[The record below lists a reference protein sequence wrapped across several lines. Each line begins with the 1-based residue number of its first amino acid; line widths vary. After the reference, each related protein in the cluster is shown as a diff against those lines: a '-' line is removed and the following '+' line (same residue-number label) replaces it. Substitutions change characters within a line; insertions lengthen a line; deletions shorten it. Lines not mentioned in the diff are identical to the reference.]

1 MRAML
6 KLELKRILKKIKQ
19 YDIIVI
25 ARHISPDPD
34 AIASQISLRDAIKLT
49 FPKKEVYAVGTSVSK
64 FKYYGNLDR
73 IDETKFEQDA
83 LLIACD
89 VPNASRIDGVDKSA
103 FKEILKIDHHPSE
116 EEFGECDWV
125 DETSSSTC
133 QMIIELLLDTGMK
146 FDRKVAENL
155 YLGVVSDSDR
165 FLISYTSAKTFNLVS
180 RLIEKSQIDFTNLY
194 PYLYERPLQE
204 IKFHGYLSEN
214 LNVSENGF
222 AYIIITPEI
231 LKEYGVDPATPSNM
245 INDFSNIRD
254 VYVWTFVT
262 YDEKNEVYK
271 VNIRS
276 KGPVI
281 NETAA
286 MYGGG
291 GHKFASG
298 VRTRNKDD
306 IQPLL
311 DSLEEV
317 CHKYKDEINDVE

>member
-19 YDIIVI
+19 YNIIVI

-34 AIASQISLRDAIKLT
+34 AIASQISLRDSIKLS
-49 FPKKEVYAVGTSVSK
+49 FPKKQVYAVGTSVSK
-64 FKYYGNLDR
+64 FKYYGTLDR
-73 IDETKFEQDA
+73 IDETNFSEDA
-83 LLIACD
+83 LLIALD
-89 VPNASRIDGVDKSA
+89 VPNSSRIDGVDKSA

-116 EEFGECDWV
+116 EDFGECDWV

-133 QMIIELLLDTGMK
+133 QMIIELLLETGMK
-146 FDRKVAENL
+146 FDRKIAENL

-165 FLISYTSAKTFNLVS
+165 FLISYTSSKTFFLVAK
-180 RLIEKSQIDFTNLY
+180 LIEKSQIDFTNLY

-214 LNVSENGF
+214 LKVSENGF
-222 AYIIITPEI
+222 AHINITPEV

-298 VRTRNKDD
+298 VRTRNKED
-306 IQPLL
+306 IPLL
-311 DSLEEV
+311 LDALEEV
-317 CHKYKDEINDVE
+317 CRKYKAEINDVE

>member
-6 KLELKRILKKIKQ
+6 KLELKKILKKIKQ

-49 FPKKEVYAVGTSVSK
+49 FPKKQVYAVGTSVSK
-64 FKYYGNLDR
+64 FKYYGVLDR
-73 IDETKFEQDA
+73 IDETNFTEDA
-83 LLIACD
+83 LLIALD

-103 FKEILKIDHHPSE
+103 FKEIFKIDHHPTDE
-116 EEFGECDWV
+116 VFGECDWV

-133 QMIIELLLDTGMK
+133 QMIIELLLETGMK
-146 FDRKVAENL
+146 FDRKIAENL

-165 FLISYTSAKTFNLVS
+165 FLISYTTAKTFNLVS

-194 PYLYERPLQE
+194 SYLYERPIQE

-214 LNVSENGF
+214 LEVSENGF
-222 AYIIITPEI
+222 AHIIITPEI

-286 MYGGG
+286 LYGGG

-298 VRTRNKDD
+298 LRTRSKED
-306 IQPLL
+306 IYKLL
-311 DSLEEV
+311 EALEED
-317 CHKYKDEINDVE
+317 CRKYKEEINDVE

>member
-1 MRAML
+1 ML
-6 KLELKRILKKIKQ
+6 KLELRKILKKIKQ
-19 YDIIVI
+19 YNIIVI

-64 FKYYGNLDR
+64 FRYYGTLDK
-73 IDETKFEQDA
+73 IDETKFEEDA
-83 LLIACD
+83 LLIALD
-89 VPNASRIDGVDKSA
+89 VPNISRIDGVDKSA
-103 FKEILKIDHHPSE
+103 FKEIVKIDHHPTDE
-116 EEFGECDWV
+116 VFGECDWV

-133 QMIIELLLDTGMK
+133 QMIIELVLNTGLK
-146 FDRKVAENL
+146 FDRKIAENL

-165 FLISYTSAKTFNLVS
+165 FLISYTSAKTFQLVS
-180 RLIEKSQIDFTNLY
+180 ELIDKSQIDFTNLY
-194 PYLYERPLQE
+194 PYLYERPIQE
-204 IKFHGYLSEN
+204 IKFHGYLSQN

-222 AYIIITPEI
+222 AYINITPEI
-231 LKEYGVDPATPSNM
+231 LKKYEVDPATPSNM

-262 YDEKNEVYK
+262 FDEKNEVFK

-286 MYGGG
+286 QYGGG

-298 VRTRNKDD
+298 VRTRNREDVDK
-306 IQPLL
+306 LL
-311 DSLEEV
+311 EALEEV
-317 CHKYKDEINDVE
+317 CKLYKAEINDVE

>member
-49 FPKKEVYAVGTSVSK
+49 FPKKEVYAVGTIVSK

>member
-1 MRAML
+1 ML
-6 KLELKRILKKIKQ
+6 NAEFRKILKKIKQ
-19 YDIIVI
+19 YNIIVI

-34 AIASQISLRDAIKLT
+34 AVASQISLRDAIKLT

-73 IDETKFEQDA
+73 IDETNFKDDA
-83 LLIACD
+83 LLIALD
-89 VPNASRIDGVDKSA
+89 VPNASRIDAVDKSA
-103 FKEILKIDHHPSE
+103 FKEIFKIDHHPRE
-116 EEFGECDWV
+116 EVFGDADWV

-133 QMIIELLLDTGMK
+133 QMIIELILNTGMK
-146 FDRKVAENL
+146 FDRKIAENL

-165 FLISYTSAKTFNLVS
+165 FLISYTTAKTFSLVAK
-180 RLIEKSQIDFTNLY
+180 LIEKSQIDITNLY
-194 PYLYERPLQE
+194 PYLYERPIQE

-222 AYIIITPEI
+222 AYIDITPEV
-231 LKEYGVDPATPSNM
+231 LKKYGVDPATPSNM
-245 INDFSNIRD
+245 INDFSNIKD

-262 YDEKNEVYK
+262 YDEKNEVFK

-286 MYGGG
+286 LYGGG

-298 VRTRNKDD
+298 VRTRDREAVDN
-306 IQPLL
+306 LL
-311 DSLEEV
+311 KALEED
-317 CHKYKDEINDVE
+317 CRKYKLEINDVE

>member
-146 FDRKVAENL
+146 FDRKIAENL

-231 LKEYGVDPATPSNM
+231 LKEYGVDPATPSKM

>member
-1 MRAML
+1 MF
-6 KLELKRILKKIKQ
+6 KFELKRILKKIKQ
-19 YDIIVI
+19 YNVIVI

-49 FPKKEVYAVGTSVSK
+49 FPRKQVYAVGTSVSK
-64 FKYYGNLDR
+64 FKYYGTLDR
-73 IDETKFEQDA
+73 IDETDFDEDA
-83 LLIACD
+83 LLIALD
-89 VPNASRIDGVDKSA
+89 VPNLSRIDGVDKSA

-116 EEFGECDWV
+116 EVFGECDWV

-133 QMIIELLLDTGMK
+133 QMIIELLLGTGMR

-165 FLISYTSAKTFNLVS
+165 FLISYTTAKTFCLVAK
-180 RLIEKSQIDFTNLY
+180 LIEKSQIDFTNLY

-214 LNVSENGF
+214 LKVSENGF
-222 AYIIITPEI
+222 AYINISPEI
-231 LKEYGVDPATPSNM
+231 LKKYEVDPATPSNM
-245 INDFSNIRD
+245 INDFSNIKD

-262 YDEKNEVYK
+262 FDEKNEVYK

-298 VRTRNKDD
+298 VRTRNKED
-306 IQPLL
+306 IDKLL
-311 DSLEEV
+311 EALEED
-317 CHKYKDEINDVE
+317 CRKYKAEINDVE